1 MNYGALITVR
11 LESKRFSEKAL
22 QKINNQSILEIILNR
37 LKKVE
42 KKKTLLFV
50 HIKVRKITY

>member
-42 KKKTLLFV
+42 KKKKHCYLY
-50 HIKVRKITY
+50 I